1 MRDGFVVEVRQGL
14 VDVVEPLGRARHAVV
29 VRRRRHL
36 QAEPRLERRLVPDL
50 EQEDPELEQHH
61 LGLDA
66 ARRRPQAAERAPHER
81 AVEQDLLCRGAGPDE
96 EEDGVLGPCVV
107 EPAGLKELQQTGGE
121 ADGEEHA
128 GLPGER
134 GAFGL

>member
-14 VDVVEPLGRARHAVV
+14 VDVVEPLDRARHAIVV
-29 VRRRRHL
+29 CCRRRF

-50 EQEDPELEQHH
+50 EQEDPELEQRH

-66 ARRRPQAAERAPHER
+66 VRRRPHAAERAPHKG
-81 AVEQDLLCRGAGPDE
+81 AVEQDLCRGAGLDE

-107 EPAGLKELQQTGGE
+107 EPACLEELQQAGGE
-121 ADGEEHA
+121 ADGEQHA
-128 GLPGER
+128 ELPGER